1 MKTEIAKTLV
11 IWSSLIGSIAFWGG
25 FLVFAIYELLTAQD
39 WISSLLVKKPEVI
52 LFLPLAAL
60 ASFCNVLILKVTDG
74 PIEFEMIGMKFSG
87 AAGPIIM
94 WVISFLSMCLG
105 IKILWSL

>member
-1 MKTEIAKTLV
+1 MNTELAKSVT
-11 IWSSLIGSIAFWGG
+11 IWCSLLGSLFFWSG
-25 FLVFAIYELLTAQD
+25 FLVFIFYDLISGEG
-39 WISSLLVKKPEVI
+39 WISPLLNEKPAVM
-52 LFLPLAAL
+52 LFVPLAAL
-60 ASFCNVLILKVTDG
+60 ASFCNVLILKITDG

-105 IKILWSL
+105 IKMLWSL